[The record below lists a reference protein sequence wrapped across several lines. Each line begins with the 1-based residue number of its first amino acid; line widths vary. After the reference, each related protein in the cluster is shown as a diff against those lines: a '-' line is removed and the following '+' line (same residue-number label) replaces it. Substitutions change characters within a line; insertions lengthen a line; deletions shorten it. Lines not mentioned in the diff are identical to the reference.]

1 MDRVEGIES
10 PEDFALSLLVYEQ
23 LLSLLYVVRWER
35 GGGGSGGVGRGVVYP
50 IGLPIRH
57 YDSALKSCQPTSA
70 AQHPDSSA

>member
-1 MDRVEGIES
+1 MLMEEWRIWPSVCWDMS
-10 PEDFALSLLVYEQ
+10 SSALVWL
-23 LLSLLYVVRWER
+23 LLYVVWWVGVW
-35 GGGGSGGVGRGVVYP
+35 GGGMYP